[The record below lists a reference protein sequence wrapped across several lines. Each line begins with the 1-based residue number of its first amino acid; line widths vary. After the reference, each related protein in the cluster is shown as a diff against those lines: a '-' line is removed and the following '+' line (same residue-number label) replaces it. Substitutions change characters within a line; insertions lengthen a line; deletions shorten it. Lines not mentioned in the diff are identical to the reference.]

1 MSHTRHG
8 HASKGLKEKYPP
20 SEPCSCDICLAYCSR
35 PGWWTIAE
43 AARAIKSGYEN
54 RMMLEVSPEQTFGV
68 LAPAFK
74 GCEGFFA
81 IDEYAGNGCTF
92 LCNNLCILHG
102 TGLQPLECIF
112 CHHAR
117 TGLGQECH
125 ADIEKEWD
133 TPNGQALVVR
143 WMRSTGLWKMR
154 HLCPIKWQ
162 E

>member
-1 MSHTRHG
+1 MSHTR

-81 IDEYAGNGCTF
+81 IDEYAENGCTF
-92 LCNNLCILHG
+92 LRNNLCILHG
-102 TGLQPLECIF
+102 TGLQPLECTF
-112 CHHAR
+112 CHHTR

-133 TPNGQALVVR
+133 TPNGHALVVC
-143 WMRSTGLWKMR
+143 WMKSTGLWKMR
-154 HLCPIKWQ
+154 HLCQIKWQ